1 MEKTFYAYHVVTER
15 PMRLGQHILFDG
27 ARHSGVYERVM
38 AKRDIVDDIYKNPRK
53 YQDEALEYPVV
64 VALRELALEEVRR
77 EKYPDYPSRMGRG

>member
-53 YQDEALEYPVV
+53 YQDEGSGVSCGGGA
-64 VALRELALEEVRR
+64 AGTGFGGGTA
-77 EKYPDYPSRMGRG
+77 